1 MEPARIA
8 DMQELCNLLI
18 DNGYRL
24 IKVSEVNSG
33 VKMVDERNSGFGKT
47 VFGSGTESDF
57 SPCPCNGFGADFGA
71 DSESCPVPF
80 GDSSCDDFQT
90 VGPFGS
96 ESSDTFQEDPIME
109 KEMQQARRRAELIK
123 LEKEV
128 DNPKLVTA
136 LRKWRRAKAQ
146 LQNVPAFYVLANK
159 TLLMIALVA
168 PSTMEELLSVKGFGP
183 VLAEKYGQELL
194 DLIAGVMEV
203 EEVDS
208 PLIE

>member
-1 MEPARIA
+1 MESARIA

-24 IKVSEVNSG
+24 
-33 VKMVDERNSGFGKT
+33 VKLALD
-47 VFGSGTESDF
+47 
-57 SPCPCNGFGADFGA
+57 CPYDKMNDGGEFPDAI
-71 DSESCPVPF
+71 
-80 GDSSCDDFQT
+80 
-90 VGPFGS
+90 
-96 ESSDTFQEDPIME
+96 QEDPILE
-109 KEMQQARRRAELIK
+109 KEMQQACRRAELIK
-123 LEKEV
+123 LEQEV
-128 DNPKLVTA
+128 DNPKLVMA

-146 LQNVPAFYVLANK
+146 SLNVPAFYVLANK
-159 TLLMIALVA
+159 TLLMIALAA
-168 PSTMEELLSVKGFGP
+168 PCSIEELLSVKGFGP

>member
-1 MEPARIA
+1 
-8 DMQELCNLLI
+8 MQELCNLLI

-24 IKVSEVNSG
+24 VKVIEPNMSEKRIDGRNIEFVETASG
-33 VKMVDERNSGFGKT
+33 SVSG
-47 VFGSGTESDF
+47 SD
-57 SPCPCNGFGADFGA
+57 
-71 DSESCPVPF
+71 PF
-80 GDSSCDDFQT
+80 RDAPCDDFQA
-90 VGPFGS
+90 VASFEAGS
-96 ESSDTFQEDPIME
+96 SEVIQEDPILV

-159 TLLMIALVA
+159 TLLMIALAA

-203 EEVDS
+203 GEVDS